1 MTMHFVLY
9 ASSAVRPLDDDQ
21 IQGLLEVSR
30 RNNATVNV
38 SGMLLYY
45 EGSFLQYI
53 EGEKEDVMSLY
64 ARIADDRRHHGLFV
78 LDSDTIDDRAVSAWT
93 MGYNR
98 LDAAQQKLLGS
109 FDLSAQALEQALD
122 VELPRTV
129 HSMMRTFYRTAH
141 RYA

>member
-1 MTMHFVLY
+1 
-9 ASSAVRPLDDDQ
+9 
-21 IQGLLEVSR
+21 
-30 RNNATVNV
+30 
-38 SGMLLYY
+38 
-45 EGSFLQYI
+45 
-53 EGEKEDVMSLY
+53 
-64 ARIADDRRHHGLFV
+64 
-78 LDSDTIDDRAVSAWT
+78 

-122 VELPRTV
+122 AELPRTV